1 MTDVAELVAELR
13 RAPLSSAAVLMR
25 ALGLGSQATLSRL
38 VTRAGE
44 AIVPIGKAR
53 ARRYA
58 AARDVR
64 GLGTALPLY
73 RVDGDGKLS
82 GIGTL
87 RPFAP
92 EGCALDA
99 PAALPRWMRGQA
111 GDGVFAGLPV
121 FLADARPQGFLGRTF
136 ARRHADFGLPDKPE
150 NWSDDDAIVALAR
163 RGEDG
168 VGDLVVGQESARRL
182 YAQWAE
188 TPAPIAPDERASV
201 YPVMADQAI
210 DGVLPGSSA
219 GGEQPKFGA
228 LVGPAS
234 DSYRVLVKFSPAEDS
249 LASSRWGDLL
259 ICEHLAL
266 AMLRAVGY
274 PAVPSEIV
282 AGGSRLFLETRRFDR
297 VGRQG
302 RLPVVTL
309 WAMNDEYAGVP
320 PAAGHWP
327 EAVARLAQQRWL
339 LPATVA
345 QVRGL
350 HWFGHLIANSDMH
363 FGNLSFFPQD
373 DGTLELAPV
382 YDMLPMLY
390 APIGSELHERRFA
403 PPVPEPGQEA
413 AWFAAA
419 GIATAYWG
427 SVAADLRITPAF
439 RATAA
444 ANAASLRDLV
454 ARFSGRQP

>member
-13 RAPLSSAAVLMR
+13 RAPLSNATTLIR

-38 VTRAGE
+38 VTRAGD

-58 AARDVR
+58 AARDLR

-73 RVDGDGKLS
+73 RVDVDGKLS

-92 EGCALDA
+92 EGYAIDA
-99 PAALPRWMRGQA
+99 PVALPRWMRGHA
-111 GDGVFAGLPV
+111 GDGVFAGLPI

-136 ARRHADFGLPDKPE
+136 ARRHNDFGLPDKPE
-150 NWSDDDAIVALAR
+150 NWSDDDAMVALAR
-163 RGEDG
+163 GGEDG
-168 VGDLVVGQESARRL
+168 VGDLVVGQVSARGL

-201 YPVMADQAI
+201 YPVMADRAI

-228 LVGPAS
+228 LAGPAS
-234 DSYRVLVKFSPAEDS
+234 GPYHALVKFSPVDDS
-249 LASSRWGDLL
+249 LASSRWRDLL

-266 AMLRAVGY
+266 RTLQAVGY
-274 PAVPSEIV
+274 PAVLSDLV
-282 AGGSRLFLETRRFDR
+282 AGGARLFLETRRFDR
-297 VGRQG
+297 IGARG

-309 WAMNDEYAGVP
+309 WAMNNEYVGTPA
-320 PAAGHWP
+320 AAGHWVD
-327 EAVARLAQQRWL
+327 AVERLARLRWL

-350 HWFGHLIANSDMH
+350 HWFGRFIANSDMH
-363 FGNLSFFPQD
+363 LGNLSFFPQD
-373 DGTLELAPV
+373 DGTLTLAPV

-419 GIATAYWG
+419 ELAAAYWNL
-427 SVAADLRITPAF
+427 VAADVRITPAF

-444 ANAASLRDLV
+444 ANEASLRDVV